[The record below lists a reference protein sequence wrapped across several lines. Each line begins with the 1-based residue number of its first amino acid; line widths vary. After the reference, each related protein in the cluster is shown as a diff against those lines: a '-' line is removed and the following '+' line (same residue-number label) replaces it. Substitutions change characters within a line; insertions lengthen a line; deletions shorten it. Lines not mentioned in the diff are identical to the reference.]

1 MVRLLQDVRL
11 ADLGRLAAG
20 EVCALP
26 AGLEV
31 ALIAQGAAERVIE
44 ARQAPY
50 QQAIA
55 AAPQRKRRVAEVA
68 A

>member
-1 MVRLLQDVRL
+1 MVRLLTEIRLSDV
-11 ADLGRLAAG
+11 GRLAAG

-26 AGLEV
+26 AGLEA
-31 ALIAQGAAERVIE
+31 ALIAQGAAERVTE
-44 ARQAPY
+44 ARHAPY
-50 QQAIA
+50 QQAIL

>member
-26 AGLEV
+26 AGLEA
-31 ALIAQGAAERVIE
+31 ALIAQGAAERVHE

-55 AAPQRKRRVAEVA
+55 AAPQRKRRVTEVA

>member
-20 EVCALP
+20 EVCSLP
-26 AGLEV
+26 AGLEA
-31 ALIAQGAAERVIE
+31 ALIAQGAAERVTE
-44 ARQAPY
+44 TRQAPY
-50 QQAIA
+50 QQAIV
-55 AAPQRKRRVAEVA
+55 AAPQRKRRKAEVA

>member
-20 EVCALP
+20 EICALP
-26 AGLEV
+26 AGLEA
-31 ALIAQGAAERVIE
+31 ALVAQGAAERVAE
-44 ARQAPY
+44 TRSAPY
-50 QQAIA
+50 QQAVL
-55 AAPQRKRRVAEVA
+55 AAPQRKRRAAEVA

>member
-1 MVRLLQDVRL
+1 MVRLLTEIRL
-11 ADLGRLAAG
+11 SDFGRLAAG
-20 EVCALP
+20 EACALP
-26 AGLEV
+26 EGLEA
-31 ALIAQGAAERVIE
+31 ALIAQGAAERVTE

-50 QQAIA
+50 QQAIV